1 MKKFRDHFRFAWW
14 QYALV
19 ALAAI
24 VLWTGVFD
32 ILLKPDANEKVT
44 VSYFGTDLDWQTLE
58 SSAQQAL
65 PARTD
70 QYLEEIT
77 FEYFSDTDGDTFGQ
91 TIQTRLFSSDLLIFT
106 EDILTEDF
114 LKNSFPPLPQQLLE
128 GIGEHQV
135 YEVDGMAYGI
145 VLTGSTNHFAA
156 CYSGSQRCIAF
167 FGPYSENI
175 AAAYGNG
182 NPQDDA
188 AIALLHYLLE
198 DSNG

>member
-14 QYALV
+14 QYTLV

-24 VLWTGVFD
+24 VLWTSVFD
-32 ILLKPDANEKVT
+32 ILAKPDANEKVT
-44 VSYFGTDLDWQTLE
+44 VSYFGTDLDWQTME
-58 SSAQQAL
+58 VSVQQAL

-70 QYLEEIT
+70 QHLEEIT
-77 FEYFSDTDGDTFGQ
+77 FEYFSDMDGDTFAQ

-114 LKNSFPPLPQQLLE
+114 LKNSFPPLQQLLLE

-135 YEVDGMAYGI
+135 YEVGGVAYGI
-145 VLTGSTNHFAA
+145 VLTGSTNRFAA

-175 AAAYGNG
+175 AAAYGYG

-188 AIALLHYLLE
+188 AIALLRYLLE